1 MNVNNE
7 STNLSNTCTAS
18 EKKVENIQASLTPAN
33 KEQITGYR
41 LVDMEILA
49 FIFSE
54 LGCPECC
61 KCLKEKGLAS
71 YLSLTRKN
79 CGHSKEFYTSV
90 SNDNSFDINVRT
102 AYSMRACGQGYVG
115 LEKLKT
121 LAVMAADRKGVI
133 LH

>member
-18 EKKVENIQASLTPAN
+18 EKKVENIQVTLTPAN

-54 LGCPECC
+54 L
-61 KCLKEKGLAS
+61 
-71 YLSLTRKN
+71 
-79 CGHSKEFYTSV
+79 
-90 SNDNSFDINVRT
+90 
-102 AYSMRACGQGYVG
+102 
-115 LEKLKT
+115 
-121 LAVMAADRKGVI
+121 
-133 LH
+133 